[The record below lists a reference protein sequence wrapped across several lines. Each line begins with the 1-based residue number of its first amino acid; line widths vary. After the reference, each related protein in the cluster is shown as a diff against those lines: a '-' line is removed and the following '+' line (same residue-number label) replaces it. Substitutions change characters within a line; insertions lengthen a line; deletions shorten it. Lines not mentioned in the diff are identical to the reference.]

1 MRKFKIAICFLVLIS
16 LLFPVINY
24 ETASVKG
31 DGGVLPLFETWLH
44 QSSQNAIVA
53 WNGNEEILILSTN
66 VKSEINGTAI
76 QILPLP
82 SYPEIKEGNES
93 SFHKIS
99 EIVGNVYYKTKEGP
113 TPLGGFTGGGGIEIL
128 FTTQIG
134 VHNLTVV
141 KVNDSADFTNFLRE
155 TLEERNQTLI
165 QKFDALFPNFENIAE
180 KYVQQNIT
188 YFVVD
193 DIETK
198 EDTRTVQP
206 IIYRFNT
213 SYLYYPMM
221 MTSMIFDFSPPQ
233 KGYYYNS
240 IVINIFTITYDLPK
254 DKHILENGFERN
266 ALFEIGKND
275 LKEISPEIAG
285 MFDGET
291 WLGSY
296 SVRVRLDEAK
306 TSKVFAQ
313 DFIVKETYTLPS
325 FDWVVALIVV
335 CEVGL
340 IVIFSTYLLILTKKI
355 PRPKIM
361 KNK

>member
-1 MRKFKIAICFLVLIS
+1 MKKFKVAICFLVLTL
-16 LLFPVINY
+16 LLFPVVNY
-24 ETASVKG
+24 GAAPVKG
-31 DGGVLPLFETWLH
+31 DGGMLPLFETWLH

-93 SFHKIS
+93 SFHKIA
-99 EIVGNVYYKTKEGP
+99 EIVGNVYYKTAPEGI
-113 TPLGGFTGGGGIEIL
+113 GFTGGGGGIEIL

-141 KVNDSADFTNFLRE
+141 KVNDSADFTNFLRDM
-155 TLEERNQTLI
+155 LEERNQTLI
-165 QKFDALFPNFENIAE
+165 EKFDALFPNFENIAE

-233 KGYYYNS
+233 EGYYYNS
-240 IVINIFTITYDLPK
+240 IVINVFTITHGLPK
-254 DKHILENGFERN
+254 DDHILENGFERN
-266 ALFEIGKND
+266 ALFEIEQKD
-275 LKEISPEIAG
+275 LKEISQEIAD
-285 MFDGET
+285 MSHGET

-306 TSKVFAQ
+306 TSKVFNQ

-325 FDWVVALIVV
+325 FDWVVAVIVV

-340 IVIFSTYLLILTKKI
+340 IVIVSTYLLILTKKI
-355 PRPKIM
+355 SKLKIM

>member
-1 MRKFKIAICFLVLIS
+1 MRKFKIAICFMVLIS

-24 ETASVKG
+24 GTASVKG
-31 DGGVLPLFETWLH
+31 DGGMLPLFETWLH

-93 SFHKIS
+93 SFHKIA
-99 EIVGNVYYKTKEGP
+99 EIVGNVYYKTKESP
-113 TPLGGFTGGGGIEIL
+113 ISSTGFAGGGGIEIL

-155 TLEERNQTLI
+155 TIEERNQTLI
-165 QKFDALFPNFENIAE
+165 EKFDALFPNFESIAE
-180 KYVQQNIT
+180 KYVQQNIK

-193 DIETK
+193 DIEAEKDTK
-198 EDTRTVQP
+198 TVQP

-233 KGYYYNS
+233 EEYYYGS
-240 IVINIFTITYDLPK
+240 VVINVFTITYDLPK
-254 DKHILENGFERN
+254 DSHILENGFERN
-266 ALFEIGKND
+266 ALFEIKQND
-275 LKEISPEIAG
+275 LKEISPEIAD
-285 MFDGET
+285 MFHGET

-296 SVRVRLDEAK
+296 SVRVYLSEAK
-306 TSKVFAQ
+306 TSKVFNQ
-313 DFIVKETYTLPS
+313 DFVIKETYTLPS
-325 FDWVVALIVV
+325 FDWVVALIVI
-335 CEVGL
+335 CEVML
-340 IVIFSTYLLILTKKI
+340 IVTVSTYLLILTKKI
-355 PRPKIM
+355 PRLKIM
-361 KNK
+361 KK

>member
-1 MRKFKIAICFLVLIS
+1 MKKFKVAICFLVLTL
-16 LLFPVINY
+16 LLFPVVNY
-24 ETASVKG
+24 GAAPVKG
-31 DGGVLPLFETWLH
+31 DGGMLPLFETWLH

-66 VKSEINGTAI
+66 VKSGTNGTAV

-93 SFHKIS
+93 SFHKVA
-99 EIVGNVYYKTKEGP
+99 EIVGNVYYKTKEGAFAP
-113 TPLGGFTGGGGIEIL
+113 GTLTGGGGIEIL

-165 QKFDALFPNFENIAE
+165 NKFDALFPNFENIAE
-180 KYVQQNIT
+180 KYVQQNIK

-198 EDTRTVQP
+198 EDTKTVQP
-206 IIYRFNT
+206 IVYRFNT

-221 MTSMIFDFSPPQ
+221 MTSMIFDFPPPQ
-233 KGYYYNS
+233 EEYYYNS
-240 IVINIFTITYDLPK
+240 IVINVFTITCGLPK
-254 DKHILENGFERN
+254 DNHILENGFGRN
-266 ALFEIGKND
+266 ALFEIEQND
-275 LKEISPEIAG
+275 LKEISPEIAD
-285 MFDGET
+285 MFHGET

-296 SVRVRLDEAK
+296 SVRVWLDEAK
-306 TSKVFAQ
+306 TSHVFAQ

-325 FDWVVALIVV
+325 FDWVVTLIVV

-340 IVIFSTYLLILTKKI
+340 IVMVSAYLLILIKKI
-355 PRPKIM
+355 PGLKIM
-361 KNK
+361 KKL

>member
-1 MRKFKIAICFLVLIS
+1 MRKFKIAICFMVLIS

-24 ETASVKG
+24 GTASVKG
-31 DGGVLPLFETWLH
+31 DGGMLPLFETWLH

-66 VKSEINGTAI
+66 VKSEINGTI
-76 QILPLP
+76 VQILPLP

-93 SFHKIS
+93 SFHKIA
-99 EIVGNVYYKTKEGP
+99 EIVGNVYYTAKEGL
-113 TPLGGFTGGGGIEIL
+113 TPLGGFAGGGGIEIL

-141 KVNDSADFTNFLRE
+141 KVNDSADFTNFLRDM
-155 TLEERNQTLI
+155 LEERNQTLI
-165 QKFDALFPNFENIAE
+165 EKFDALFPNFENIAE

-193 DIETK
+193 DIEAEKDTK
-198 EDTRTVQP
+198 TVQP

-233 KGYYYNS
+233 KEYYYNS
-240 IVINIFTITYDLPK
+240 IVINVFTITYDLPK
-254 DKHILENGFERN
+254 DNHILENGFERN
-266 ALFEIGKND
+266 ALFEIKQND
-275 LKEISPEIAG
+275 LKEISPEIAD

-296 SVRVRLDEAK
+296 SVRVYLSEGK

-325 FDWVVALIVV
+325 LDWIIALIIGS
-335 CEVGL
+335 EAGL
-340 IVIFSTYLLILTKKI
+340 IGMALTYLLILTKKI
-355 PRPKIM
+355 SKLKIM